1 MTALASAVDPAWLE
15 ATFRGV
21 RPKAVGAL
29 LRWFRNLDIA
39 EEAFQDACL
48 KALAKWPENGPP
60 RDPAAWLI
68 LVGRNSGVDGV
79 RRAGRLA
86 PLPEEDRISDTEDAE
101 SAMAERLDG
110 EAYRDDILRLLFT
123 CCHPSLPDTQGIAL
137 ALRVVSGL
145 SVAQIARAFLVSE
158 AAMEQ
163 RITRAKRRVGEAG
176 LPFETPS
183 APERSER
190 LGAVSAMLYLVFNE
204 GHSATGGEAALREP
218 LCAEAIRLAR
228 LLLRLFP
235 AEPETMGLLALMLL
249 THARTPARL
258 DGGGAIVLL
267 DAQDRALWDR
277 ERIGEG
283 LALLDKAVR
292 HRRPG
297 PYQVQA
303 AIAATHA
310 RGARAAE
317 TDWAGI
323 ERLYATLERL
333 APSPVVTLNRAAA
346 LARTAGPQAALAMI
360 EPLEERLAGY
370 FYFHGARGALLK
382 ELGEV
387 ALARQS
393 FDRAVALASSIGE
406 AAFIRRELDAL
417 DAAASSGCE
426 KDRTPVGKSR
436 RGASSASNSQ
446 GERP

>member
-1 MTALASAVDPAWLE
+1 MTALASAIDPAWLD
-15 ATFRGV
+15 ACLRGV
-21 RPKAVGAL
+21 RPKVVGAL
-29 LRWFRNLDIA
+29 LRYFRNLDTA

-79 RRAGRLA
+79 RRASRMTA
-86 PLPEEDRISDTEDAE
+86 LPEEDTISDTGDAE
-101 SAMAERLDG
+101 AAMAERLDG

-145 SVAQIARAFLVSE
+145 TVAQIARAFLVSE

-183 APERSER
+183 APERATR
-190 LGAVSAMLYLVFNE
+190 LGAVAAMLYLVFNE
-204 GHSATGGEAALREP
+204 GYSAAGHEAALREP
-218 LCAEAIRLAR
+218 LCTEAIRLAR

-235 AEPETMGLLALMLL
+235 VEPEIMGLLALMLV
-249 THARTPARL
+249 THARTPTRL

-277 ERIGEG
+277 ERMAEG
-283 LALLDKAVR
+283 LALLDKAIR

-297 PYQVQA
+297 AYQVQA

-310 RGARAAE
+310 RARHAAE

-323 ERLYATLERL
+323 ERLYATLEKL

-346 LARTAGPQAALAMI
+346 LAKTAGPQAALAMI
-360 EPLEERLAGY
+360 EPLAEKLAGY

-382 ELGEV
+382 QLGET
-387 ALARQS
+387 AQARRS
-393 FDRAVALASSIGE
+393 FDRAVALASSLGE
-406 AAFIRRELDAL
+406 AAFIRRELDTL
-417 DAAASSGCE
+417 EDGAAPKEKQRDGVGASRRRASSG
-426 KDRTPVGKSR
+426 
-436 RGASSASNSQ
+436 SNSQ
-446 GERP
+446 GERS